1 MLRKDSSSAL
11 KASGDG
17 AGVTAAKKQDDSES
31 REGGNTLTPRVAGE
45 QIGTCDWTV
54 LSYLS
59 SRETVPTPFPP
70 CPTYWCGSCHLLQ
83 MQHNPRESAAPGPQ
97 EARAEG
103 GRHCPTSPR
112 PTRRWGTRQPVLLAR
127 SLLLKCKQKKAE
139 RWQPCE

>member
-1 MLRKDSSSAL
+1 MQRKDSSSAL

-83 MQHNPRESAAPGPQ
+83 MQHNPRESLHQGPRKPAQRVAATAPPLHGQRAVGERGSLSFWPG
-97 EARAEG
+97 
-103 GRHCPTSPR
+103 HYC
-112 PTRRWGTRQPVLLAR
+112 
-127 SLLLKCKQKKAE
+127 
-139 RWQPCE
+139 

>member
-1 MLRKDSSSAL
+1 MQRKDSSSAL

-31 REGGNTLTPRVAGE
+31 HEGGNTLTPRVAGE
-45 QIGTCDWTV
+45 QIGTYDWTV

-83 MQHNPRESAAPGPQ
+83 MQHNPGSRLHEGPRKPAQRVAATAPPLHGQRAVGERSSLSFWPG
-97 EARAEG
+97 
-103 GRHCPTSPR
+103 HYC
-112 PTRRWGTRQPVLLAR
+112 
-127 SLLLKCKQKKAE
+127 
-139 RWQPCE
+139 